1 MNIISGEKQLYNTVS
16 NIAKYGKSKLIDNET
31 PINDSR
37 ESNRNNFNTTMN
49 IVGGAN
55 RRTSMARTIQTKNIG
70 IFEGNDILDEI
81 PDLSDFRDV
90 GKRNK
95 NRFMSIPGQSSG
107 RNKKGSQTS
116 VPEHV
121 RKHSLL
127 IK

>member
-55 RRTSMARTIQTKNIG
+55 RRTSMARTI
-70 IFEGNDILDEI
+70 
-81 PDLSDFRDV
+81 
-90 GKRNK
+90 
-95 NRFMSIPGQSSG
+95 
-107 RNKKGSQTS
+107 
-116 VPEHV
+116 
-121 RKHSLL
+121 
-127 IK
+127 